1 MKKFALIVTIVLAW
15 SACAKLPVEE
25 KDLEQTTQI
34 IIDSTYIDKC
44 DSLEQELIRVNDSI
58 NVIYDTLNVYR
69 LKNDSLVSDLF
80 ILTYKLERIRYYNKI
95 AANNKNLFF
104 LRGWINRVLNE

>member
-1 MKKFALIVTIVLAW
+1 MKKFTLIITVVLAW

-25 KDLEQTTQI
+25 KDLEQGI
-34 IIDSTYIDKC
+34 KIVVDSTYINRC

-58 NVIYDTLNVYR
+58 NVIYDTLNVYK

-80 ILTYKLERIRYYNKI
+80 IFAYKLERIRYYNKI
-95 AANNKNLFF
+95 AANNKNLLF